1 MVSSGARANA
11 HVFAHQLIAVMT
23 PITSIN
29 TPANANA
36 NSRRPMITQNTAVS
50 GSTPQSATSEPSQR
64 TATQASSGIPLPT
77 LATAS
82 NSCAHRLTLGT
93 VPHARVSAT
102 ATLLEPQPTPSRP
115 LVTLNHQWNG
125 TKPVVSARSATHKPA
140 RISSSMAATARCSGT
155 PTAASASAS
164 PTRSVLLDNTSTT
177 RSVLAR
183 ESVHNNKDDQYLFST
198 ICF

>member
-1 MVSSGARANA
+1 MKVSSGARANA
-11 HVFAHQLIAVMT
+11 HVFAHQLLAIR

-36 NSRRPMITQNTAVS
+36 DSRVPLNTQNTPVS
-50 GSTPQSATSEPSQR
+50 GSTPQSAPSEPSHW
-64 TATQASSGIPLPT
+64 TANQASSGIPKPT
-77 LATAS
+77 VATAS
-82 NSCAHRLTLGT
+82 NRCAHRPTLGT

-102 ATLLEPQPTPSRP
+102 ATLLEPKPTPSRT
-115 LVTLNHQWNG
+115 LVTLKHQWNG
-125 TKPVVSARSATHKPA
+125 IKPVVSARSATHKPA
-140 RISSSMAATARCSGT
+140 QISSSMVPTVRCSGT

-164 PTRSVLLDNTSTT
+164 PTRSVVRDFTSTT
-177 RSVLAR
+177 KSVLAR